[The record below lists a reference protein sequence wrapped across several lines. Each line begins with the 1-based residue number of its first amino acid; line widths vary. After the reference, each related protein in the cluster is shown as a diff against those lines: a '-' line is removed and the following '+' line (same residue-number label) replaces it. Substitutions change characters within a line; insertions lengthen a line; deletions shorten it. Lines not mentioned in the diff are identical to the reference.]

1 MQRKEQL
8 ETEVIPTNEEE
19 AEEFAKAIMQR
30 AASLK
35 VVKIDRGTFLR
46 SEIKGLAFF
55 LCAAPYQYLSFRYEA
70 STILR
75 KK

>member
-8 ETEVIPTNEEE
+8 KTEVIPTNEEE

-35 VVKIDRGTFLR
+35 VVKINRGDFLR
-46 SEIKGLAFF
+46 SEIKRRFPEIDADF
-55 LCAAPYQYLSFRYEA
+55 ALSL
-70 STILR
+70 IHI
-75 KK
+75 

>member
-8 ETEVIPTNEEE
+8 KTEVIPTNEEE

-35 VVKIDRGTFLR
+35 VVKINRGNRTRR
-46 SEIKGLAFF
+46 SRPHGN
-55 LCAAPYQYLSFRYEA
+55 
-70 STILR
+70 
-75 KK
+75 